1 MARKMTATAPR
12 SASGNGKGPRTAD
25 DARKDLFA
33 RSVRNNEGGCRLR
46 SDPLADAKAA
56 RAVVAAAEEHAV
68 ELARRGLPASYGAAA
83 IQLAQEIE
91 DHLQALPAAA
101 VTARGRSP
109 ETAELLA
116 DAASTA
122 QAVREAVLRVSRGA
136 DGLRAAHD
144 FGLGEPFSFRQQA
157 HVVRALQRILA
168 GAEAHPEVAAD
179 VGLLPEDL
187 QTMQDLAADLGKLAG
202 TGAPVSD
209 EHARLFAAQCALRV
223 FFDLVAAK
231 ASLALAGDPDE
242 RTRLLAL
249 IPRSED
255 RRHLRRQGEGPPA

>member
-25 DARKDLFA
+25 DARKDLLA

-56 RAVVAAAEEHAV
+56 RAVVTAAEEHAV

-122 QAVREAVLRVSRGA
+122 QAVREA
-136 DGLRAAHD
+136 GL
-144 FGLGEPFSFRQQA
+144 
-157 HVVRALQRILA
+157 
-168 GAEAHPEVAAD
+168 
-179 VGLLPEDL
+179 
-187 QTMQDLAADLGKLAG
+187 
-202 TGAPVSD
+202 PVSPG
-209 EHARLFAAQCALRV
+209 AR
-223 FFDLVAAK
+223 
-231 ASLALAGDPDE
+231 
-242 RTRLLAL
+242 
-249 IPRSED
+249 
-255 RRHLRRQGEGPPA
+255 GPPAAHCLGLREPRPLRPPAPVGPGAAPMPA